1 LKKQPTGLKQ
11 VTDWMTKI
19 GMQPFSF
26 QKQTWQAIQRNECG
40 LVNAPTG
47 CGKTYS
53 VFLGLLIKFINRHPN
68 DWQIL
73 KDNGLQLLWITPLR
87 SLAKDLARAM
97 EEVMEQVGLPWKVG
111 IRNGDTPVQ
120 ERTTQTKRMPEIL
133 LVTPESL
140 HLLFAQ
146 KNNTSFFNCLQLV
159 AVDEWHELLGSKRG
173 VQVELA
179 LTKLCYEHHGKG
191 KKLLVWGIS
200 ATIGNLEEAADVL
213 LHVTRQ
219 YFNSQSI
226 RLIKAKLDKKI
237 LLTSIIPDEIDT
249 LTWAGHLGIKLAHK
263 LIPIIENS
271 QSTLIFINT
280 RGMAETWY
288 QTLLDVAPQLAGQ
301 LALHHGSID
310 KELRKWVE
318 DALHDGKIKAVVCTA
333 SLDLGVDFRP
343 VDAVIQVGS
352 PKGVARFIQRAGRSG
367 HQPGATSRIYFLPTH
382 ALELVEAA
390 ALRAAME
397 QESIENKYPMVLCF
411 DVLIQYLCTLAVG
424 AGFEPDQVLMQIKS
438 CHCFSEITEEEWH
451 QILLYLQEG
460 GPALKEYDDYNKT
473 VTENGRIYIK
483 NRRLA
488 MRHRLNIGTIVSDAM
503 VRVQMQYGGYLG
515 TIEEYFISRLQPG
528 DVFIMAGKTL
538 ALVGMKDMTALVRT
552 SNSKKALV
560 PSWVGG
566 RMSLTANLGH
576 ILRQTFNEVLSG
588 SSQPEISAL
597 SDLFSLQTR
606 LSHIPAANELLIE
619 QIEDKDGWHLM
630 VYPFEG
636 RQVHESMSALLA
648 DRISRSMPVSFSM
661 AMNDYGFELLSSKP
675 ILLTAE
681 SVHTLFSEDQLLQ
694 DMLRSINSAEM
705 AQRKFRDIAV
715 IGGLI
720 VQSMPGEQKKA
731 RHLQSSASLLFKVFS
746 DFDPDNILLR
756 QAYREVLDQQME
768 EIRLRAAL
776 RRIRK
781 CKIIITQPQQ
791 YTPLSFPIIVDGL
804 NRYNLSSEKLEERIK
819 RMTG

>member
-97 EEVMEQVGLPWKVG
+97 EEVLEQIGLPWKVG

-159 AVDEWHELLGSKRG
+159 AIDEWHELLGSKRG

-179 LTKLCYEHHGKG
+179 LTKLCYEHYGKG

-219 YFNSQSI
+219 YSNNPTI
-226 RLIKAKLDKKI
+226 RLIKAKLDKKV
-237 LLTSIIPDEIDT
+237 LLTSIIPDEMDA
-249 LTWAGHLGIKLAHK
+249 LTWAGHLGIKQAHK

-310 KELRKWVE
+310 KELRTWVE

-390 ALRAAME
+390 ALRAAMG
-397 QESIENKYPMVLCF
+397 QGSIENKYPMVLCF

-424 AGFEPDQVLMQIKS
+424 VGFEPDQVLMQIKS

-460 GPALKEYDDYNKT
+460 GPALKEYDDYKKT

-675 ILLTAE
+675 IPLTAE

-781 CKIIITQPQQ
+781 CKIIITQPQK